1 MGKELYLFP
10 TSNSTLHFFLFFYFF
25 IFLFFYFFIFCEQ
38 AWDALFFIFIF
49 ASKPG
54 MPCFFFYFC
63 QQAWDALGCLGLL
76 T

>member
-25 IFLFFYFFIFCEQ
+25 IFCEQ
-38 AWDALFFIFIF
+38 AWDALFF
-49 ASKPG
+49 
-54 MPCFFFYFC
+54 FYFFC